1 MKGLNV
7 IFPDSSLQEEII
19 EQVMQHLHNSI
30 TNLTALP
37 PSRACLCYQK
47 KVVFGSCFPAILN
60 MTMLEVR
67 LDH

>member
-37 PSRACLCYQK
+37 PLARVPVLPEKGCIRL
-47 KVVFGSCFPAILN
+47 
-60 MTMLEVR
+60 MLPC
-67 LDH
+67 HS